1 MSNSPSTYWNTDTR
15 KDHDVRARGI
25 NYDTG
30 FLPGDKLSRKTFTA
44 EIVRGE
50 MAVVAGELHCDAIR
64 ISGRQPDRLAIAAQE
79 AKAAGLEVWLAPF
92 PVDLGPADTLKL
104 FETCAQQTA
113 ADVFVTGC
121 ELSAFGN
128 GFIPGE
134 TFSDRLQSMAT
145 ADMAWWMSLGPVIER
160 LNSFL
165 AEAAETVRK
174 HFKGRITYA
183 SGPWEHVDWQ
193 PFDIVGVDAYRA
205 TYNAENFRSEL
216 RQHFTHGKPVAVT
229 EYGTCAY
236 KGAGDLG
243 GMAWHVPDGAIPDE
257 DEQVRYLDELLTIFE
272 EEGVDTALWFT
283 FAAYNRRDLGSY
295 GIVEMLDETRWQ
307 KRKVF
312 DAMAARY
319 ARSSP

>member
-1 MSNSPSTYWNTDTR
+1 MSISPSTCSNMDTR

-30 FLPGDKLSRKTFTA
+30 FLPGDKLSRKAFTA
-44 EIVRGE
+44 EIVRRE
-50 MAVVAGELHCDAIR
+50 MAVIADELHCDAIR
-64 ISGRQPDRLAIAAQE
+64 ISGREPDRLAIAAQE
-79 AKAAGLEVWLAPF
+79 AKAAGLEVWLTPF
-92 PVDLGPADTLKL
+92 PADLDPPDMLQM
-104 FETCAQQTA
+104 FETCAREIP

-128 GFIPGE
+128 GFIPGA
-134 TFSDRLQSMAT
+134 TYLDRLQSMAT
-145 ADMAWWMSLGPVIER
+145 ADMAWWTSLGPAIER

-165 AEAAETVRK
+165 IEAAQTVRK
-174 HFKGRITYA
+174 HFSGRMTYA
-183 SGPWEHVDWQ
+183 SGPWEQVDWQ

-205 TYNAENFRSEL
+205 AYNAETFRSEL
-216 RQHFTHGKPVAVT
+216 RQHFTPGKPVAVT
-229 EYGTCAY
+229 EVGTCAY
-236 KGAGDLG
+236 QGAGERG

-295 GIVEMLDETRWQ
+295 GVVQMLDETRWQ
-307 KRKVF
+307 PRKAF
-312 DAMAARY
+312 HALAARY
-319 ARSSP
+319 ARAS